1 MAFEER
7 WVRVILG
14 SFAPEAAL
22 GLSPREGEVDYV
34 ATFRGMRQSARPV
47 ARIGL
52 RLALW
57 LIALSPVWLTGRPRT
72 LTDCA
77 LRARQA
83 LLARLLDHRA
93 FAVRE
98 AALVLKL
105 AACLALFAS
114 DAVRARSGYDT
125 VAVAPTERLSLLRKS
140 AS

>member
-1 MAFEER
+1 MAFEQR
-7 WVRVILG
+7 WVRIILG
-14 SFAPEAAL
+14 SFAPEASP
-22 GLSPREGEVDYV
+22 GLSPREGEIDYV
-34 ATFRGMRQSARPV
+34 ATFAGMRASAAPI
-47 ARIGL
+47 ARLGL

-57 LIALSPVWLTGRPRT
+57 LVALAPLWLTRRPHT

-77 LRARQA
+77 LGVRQA
-83 LLARLLDHRA
+83 LLAQLLDHPS